1 MTLGPTVRTTRGEST
16 GSPGSRRATLVSQR
30 AVAEAVER
38 SARAGGSLACV
49 AERVGDGDA
58 AGRDGEDE
66 PVAVL
71 AGQLH
76 RARAEARD
84 VERDL
89 RLEAEILRVVR
100 QHPDGTDAV
109 VVAVV

>member
-16 GSPGSRRATLVSQR
+16 GSPGSRSATLVS

-38 SARAGGSLACV
+38 SARSGGSLACV
-49 AERVGDGDA
+49 AERFGDGDA

-71 AGQLH
+71 AGELH
-76 RARAEARD
+76 RA
-84 VERDL
+84 
-89 RLEAEILRVVR
+89 
-100 QHPDGTDAV
+100 
-109 VVAVV
+109 

>member
-1 MTLGPTVRTTRGEST
+1 MTLGPTVRTTRGESI
-16 GSPGSRRATLVSQR
+16 GSPGSRSATLVSAQLR
-30 AVAEAVER
+30 KPSSC
-38 SARAGGSLACV
+38 SARAGGSLAGV
-49 AERVGDGDA
+49 AERFRDGDA

-89 RLEAEILRVVR
+89 RLEAEMGRTR
-100 QHPDGTDAV
+100 SW
-109 VVAVV
+109 

>member
-1 MTLGPTVRTTRGEST
+1 MTLGPTVRTMRGEST
-16 GSPGSRRATLVSQR
+16 GSPGSRSATLVSAQLR
-30 AVAEAVER
+30 KPS
-38 SARAGGSLACV
+38 SARPARAAPSRV
-49 AERVGDGDA
+49 AERFSDGDA

-89 RLEAEILRVVR
+89 RLEAGMGRTR
-100 QHPDGTDAV
+100 SW
-109 VVAVV
+109 